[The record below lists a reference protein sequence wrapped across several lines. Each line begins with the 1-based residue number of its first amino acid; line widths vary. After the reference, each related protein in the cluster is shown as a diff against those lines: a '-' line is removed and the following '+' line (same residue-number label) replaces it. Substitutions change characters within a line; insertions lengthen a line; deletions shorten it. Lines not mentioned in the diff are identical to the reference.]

1 MNIVNRYY
9 NGLLLSVRNTKNCN
23 RSWYQKS
30 LSKIGIEVAS
40 CNNFFLYKDKN
51 PDNKEMASKKFK
63 EIAEAY
69 EVLSKPEKKS
79 HYDKY
84 GHQ

>member
-1 MNIVNRYY
+1 MLEIPKTATESDIKKAYRKLALKWHPVIR
-9 NGLLLSVRNTKNCN
+9 
-23 RSWYQKS
+23 
-30 LSKIGIEVAS
+30 
-40 CNNFFLYKDKN
+40 FFLFKDKN

>member
-1 MNIVNRYY
+1 MDYY
-9 NGLLLSVRNTKNCN
+9 KALELPRSATEADIKKAYRKLALKWHPVFVLSNL
-23 RSWYQKS
+23 Q
-30 LSKIGIEVAS
+30 
-40 CNNFFLYKDKN
+40 DKN
-51 PDNKEMASKKFK
+51 PDNKEAATKKFK

-84 GHQ
+84 GH